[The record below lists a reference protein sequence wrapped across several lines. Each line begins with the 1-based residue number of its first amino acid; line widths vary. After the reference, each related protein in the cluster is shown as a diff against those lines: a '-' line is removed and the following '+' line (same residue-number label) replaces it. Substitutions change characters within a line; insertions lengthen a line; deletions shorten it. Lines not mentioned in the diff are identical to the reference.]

1 MRIFSGMR
9 PSGQLHIGNYLGA
22 LKNWLELQKKT
33 TPSSDGAGCIFGV
46 VDYHAITTPFNPK
59 TIHKDTIN
67 LVLDYLGAGI
77 DPKNGSTSSPHGSI
91 IIIQSKIPEHTELAW
106 ILGCFCPLGELER
119 MTQFKEKTKQHR
131 KNVHPAIKRSYGGGV
146 NAGLLNYPVLMAAD
160 ILLYKAELVPVGED
174 QVQHVELARTIA
186 RKFNNRFGKTFPE
199 PKAQVMK
206 LGSRIMSLT
215 DPSKKMSKTSNEGI
229 ALNDFPETIRQ
240 KIKTAVTDS
249 SKEIKYDE
257 KNKPAISNLL
267 TIYHLFSGKSI
278 KDIEKK
284 YQGKGY
290 AEFKKD
296 LAEVIIKG
304 LKPFQERRKK
314 YEKNP
319 RRVEKILAEGAKKA
333 RKIAQ
338 QTIKEVKKK
347 MGLI

>member
-33 TPSSDGAGCIFGV
+33 TRLHGEASCVFGV
-46 VDYHAITTPFNPK
+46 VDYHAITTPFNVK
-59 TIHKDTIN
+59 TISKDTIN
-67 LVLDYLGAGI
+67 LVLDYLAAGI
-77 DPKNGSTSSPHGSI
+77 DPKKSI
-91 IIIQSKIPEHTELAW
+91 IIIQSHLPEHTELAW
-106 ILGCFCPLGELER
+106 ILGAITPVSWLER
-119 MTQFKEKTKQHR
+119 IPTYKEKLSL
-131 KNVHPAIKRSYGGGV
+131 HPKYR
-146 NAGLLNYPVLMAAD
+146 NLGLLAYPVLMAAD
-160 ILLYKAELVPVGED
+160 ILLYKATLVPVGED
-174 QVQHVELARTIA
+174 QLPHVEITNDLAR
-186 RKFNNRFGKTFPE
+186 RFNQMFGKTFPLVKGFVNE
-199 PKAQVMK
+199 EM
-206 LGSRIMSLT
+206 GTRIKSLT
-215 DPSKKMSKTSNEGI
+215 DPTKKMSKTGGEGI
-229 ALNDFPETIRQ
+229 GLSDSPESIRK

-249 SKEIKYDE
+249 EKEVKYDE
-257 KNKPAISNLL
+257 ENKPAISNLL

-278 KDIEKK
+278 SDLKEK

-319 RRVEKILAEGAKKA
+319 RLVEKILAQGQKKA
-333 RKIAQ
+333 EKIAQ
-338 QTIKEVKKK
+338 QTMKEVKTK